1 MWDSLYLFFFVFL
14 KSIWY
19 DISLYYNLH
28 IEKMRVNDNL
38 IMLIQS
44 LVFKEETGR
53 QVQ

>member
-1 MWDSLYLFFFVFL
+1 MIYHYIITYTLET
-14 KSIWY
+14 I
-19 DISLYYNLH
+19 
-28 IEKMRVNDNL
+28 RVNDNL

>member
-1 MWDSLYLFFFVFL
+1 MIDHDIITYIL
-14 KSIWY
+14 KT
-19 DISLYYNLH
+19 IS
-28 IEKMRVNDNL
+28 VNNNL